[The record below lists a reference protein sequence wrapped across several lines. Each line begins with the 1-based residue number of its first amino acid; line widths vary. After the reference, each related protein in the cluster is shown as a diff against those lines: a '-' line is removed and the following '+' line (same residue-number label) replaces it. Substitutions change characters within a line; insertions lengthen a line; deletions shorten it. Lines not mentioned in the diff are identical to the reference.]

1 MFFADKLTFGQIQK
15 SSDGYMKVRC
25 RSGRAGIYQY
35 LGREVDPEGKHFAAD
50 QVVNVYR
57 SPEEVFDQQHLAS
70 FVGKPI
76 TIDHPAE
83 PVTAGNWRTHAAGM
97 IMGAVRDGEH
107 IGFDLAFMDSA
118 SIQTVE
124 AGKREL
130 SNGYASKIVIGDG
143 VAPDGQK
150 YQARQVAMRGN
161 HCAVVDQGRAGGT
174 CRIGDAAICEPL
186 PSDEVKALLGDGQTY
201 SDSPTGDK
209 NPSTNVE
216 RLSGDIQ
223 MPHTLVIDGLQVPNV
238 SDEAKAAI
246 VKLQGQLADA
256 ATAKDTADKA
266 LKDEQAKVVER
277 DATITAKDATIK
289 ELEGKLA
296 DAAITPAKL
305 ADAAKAYADV
315 CDKAKA
321 LGVTFPK
328 DADADAVKKAVV
340 AAKMGDAA
348 KDYGAEHIAIAF
360 DALTKDAKPADPLR
374 ATLKDGI
381 KPAAPVGREG
391 VDKARAAWLADKEN
405 GHRGPS
411 IEVEA

>member
-246 VKLQGQLADA
+246 EKLQGQITGL
-256 ATAKDTADKA
+256 TSDKA
-266 LKDEQAKVVER
+266 ALETKVGEHVATIATKDGEIAGLNAKLKDAEVTPDKLQ
-277 DATITAKDATIK
+277 
-289 ELEGKLA
+289 KLA
-296 DAAITPAKL
+296 DARQAVI
-305 ADAAKAYADV
+305 
-315 CDKAKA
+315 DKAKA
-321 LGVTFPK
+321 IDPKVVTDGK
-328 DADADAVKKAVV
+328 TEAEIRAAVV
-340 AAKMGDAA
+340 SAKLGDAA
-348 KDYGAEHIAIAF
+348 PTDENGIAGAFA
-360 DALTKDAKPADPLR
+360 ALTADVKPADPLR